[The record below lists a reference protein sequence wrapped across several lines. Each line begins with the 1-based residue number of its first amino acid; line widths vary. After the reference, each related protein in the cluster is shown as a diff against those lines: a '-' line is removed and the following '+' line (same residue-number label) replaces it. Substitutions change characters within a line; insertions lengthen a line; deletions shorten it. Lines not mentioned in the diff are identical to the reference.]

1 WLFYREDAGDA
12 TRSQGAPAR
21 TRAELIRTLGR
32 EPGFRPVLLAGI
44 AMSAF
49 QFTFTAHAILF
60 MADQL
65 QLGLMLAA
73 SFFAATQVVGI
84 PGRVLLPWISDRLW
98 PGRRARSLGW

>member
-1 WLFYREDAGDA
+1 
-12 TRSQGAPAR
+12 
-21 TRAELIRTLGR
+21 
-32 EPGFRPVLLAGI
+32 
-44 AMSAF
+44 
-49 QFTFTAHAILF
+49 F

-98 PGRRARSLGW
+98 PGRRARSLGWIMAACALATGAFLSLPAGTSGWLLFGILGAL